1 VILLHELSVQ
11 LLEYKPGTL
20 RIRIRVTVQILIR
33 IRIIVKTL
41 IRIRITVKIWILEL
55 SAQTGAVDAPNGGV
69 EAQNGGLEGLQASG
83 RRFASL

>member
-1 VILLHELSVQ
+1 MILLHELSVQ

-41 IRIRITVKIWILEL
+41 IRIRITVKIWIRIRITVKIWIRIRTDRWR
-55 SAQTGAVDAPNGGV
+55 SARGSPP
-69 EAQNGGLEGLQASG
+69 
-83 RRFASL
+83 

>member
-33 IRIIVKTL
+33 IRSIVKTL
-41 IRIRITVKIWILEL
+41 IRIRITVKIWIRIRITVKIWIRIRTDRWR
-55 SAQTGAVDAPNGGV
+55 SARGSPP
-69 EAQNGGLEGLQASG
+69 
-83 RRFASL
+83 

>member
-41 IRIRITVKIWILEL
+41 IRIRITVKIWIRIRITVKIWIRIRTDRWR
-55 SAQTGAVDAPNGGV
+55 SARGSPP
-69 EAQNGGLEGLQASG
+69 
-83 RRFASL
+83 